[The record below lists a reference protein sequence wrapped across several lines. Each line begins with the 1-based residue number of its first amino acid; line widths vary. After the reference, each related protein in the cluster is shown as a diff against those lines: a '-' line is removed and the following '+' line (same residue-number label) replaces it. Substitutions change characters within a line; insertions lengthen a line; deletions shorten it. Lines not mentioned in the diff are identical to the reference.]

1 MKFKDLILK
10 LKVKLFDI
18 NTIPKGLDIGDYV
31 VLMNGNI
38 ARINI
43 KKNDKSFMYGARD
56 LTENLYLVFNRR
68 GREIDETTDDYDI
81 LRLATNEDLVHLLDM
96 DLKEFIND
104 L

>member
-1 MKFKDLILK
+1 MKFKDLVLK

-18 NTIPKGLDIGDYV
+18 NTIPKGLEIGDYV

-43 KKNDKSFMYGARD
+43 KKPDAYGARD

-81 LRLATNEDLVHLLDM
+81 LRLATNDDLVHLLDM
-96 DLKEFIND
+96 DLKEFLND